1 MAQSQKVFRE
11 TLCESRSYGVETLD
25 PIGARTIDE
34 LRRQVKEL
42 KFQVEGEKM
51 KSRQAQ
57 RDHEKKL
64 QQLRDEEAVRLDTAL
79 EACSVRKEQE
89 KLNELKK
96 LEEKLDRQRDQD
108 LRMLRKEKVEEL
120 NRSLRKW
127 QLEKNEAVRLA
138 AEVERRRS
146 SEEFQA
152 QYAEDEAQGREAK
165 LTREV
170 FILGEQNESL
180 EEQVRSLSKLNR
192 AQIDQMRRLKLECD
206 TKVEGIIKQQKVEAS
221 R

>member
-25 PIGARTIDE
+25 PTGARTIDE

-42 KFQVEGEKM
+42 KCQLEGEKI
-51 KSRQAQ
+51 KFRQTQ
-57 RDHEKKL
+57 RDNDKKL

-89 KLNELKK
+89 KLNEMKK
-96 LEEKLDRQRDQD
+96 LEEKLERQRDQD
-108 LRMLRKEKVEEL
+108 LRMLRKEKMEEL

-152 QYAEDEAQGREAK
+152 QYAEEEAQSREAK

-170 FILGEQNESL
+170 FILGEQNEAL
-180 EEQVRSLSKLNR
+180 EEQVRNLSKLNR

-206 TKVEGIIKQQKVEAS
+206 TKVESVIKQQKVEAS

>member
-25 PIGARTIDE
+25 PTGARTIDE

-180 EEQVRSLSKLNR
+180 EEQVRSLSKLNH

>member
-1 MAQSQKVFRE
+1 MAQSEKVFRD
-11 TLCESRSYGVETLD
+11 TLCESRSYGVETKD
-25 PIGARTIDE
+25 PTGARTIDE

-42 KFQVEGEKM
+42 RALYEGEKV
-51 KSRQAQ
+51 KLRHAQ

-64 QQLRDEEAVRLDTAL
+64 QQLRDEEAIRLDTAL

-89 KLNELKK
+89 KLNELRI
-96 LEEKLDRQRDQD
+96 LEERLGKQRDQD
-108 LRMLRKEKVEEL
+108 LRTLRKEKMAEL
-120 NRSLRKW
+120 NKSLRKW

-146 SEEFQA
+146 SMEFQA
-152 QYAEDEAQGREAK
+152 QYSEEEAQSREAK

-170 FILGEQNESL
+170 FILGEQNEAL
-180 EEQVRSLSKLNR
+180 EEQVRNLSKLNR
-192 AQIDQMRRLKLECD
+192 AQIDQMRRLKMEAD
-206 TKVEGIIKQQKVEAS
+206 IKVENVIKQHKVEAS

>member
-1 MAQSQKVFRE
+1 MAQSEKLFRDM
-11 TLCESRSYGVETLD
+11 LCESRSYSVETMD
-25 PIGARTIDE
+25 PTGARTIDE

-42 KFQVEGEKM
+42 KAQYEGEKV
-51 KSRQAQ
+51 KLRQAQ

-64 QQLRDEEAVRLDTAL
+64 QQLRDEEAMRLDTAL

-89 KLNELKK
+89 KLNELRK
-96 LEEKLDRQRDQD
+96 LEERLGKQRDQD
-108 LRMLRKEKVEEL
+108 LRMLRKEKMEEL
-120 NRSLRKW
+120 NKSLRKW

-146 SEEFQA
+146 SMEFQA
-152 QYAEDEAQGREAK
+152 QYSEEEAQSREAK

-170 FILGEQNESL
+170 FILGEQNEAL
-180 EEQVRSLSKLNR
+180 EDQVRNLSKQNR
-192 AQIDQMRRLKLECD
+192 VQIDQMRRLKMEAD
-206 TKVEGIIKQQKVEAS
+206 MKVEGVIKQHKLEAS